1 MNIKIFG
8 GLWKRKTICKAKTT
22 PKDVVM
28 MENERKKQEKK
39 HLECVQIVEK
49 KHFEGRGQGEAKRG
63 QER

>member
-28 MENERKKQEKK
+28 MENERKK
-39 HLECVQIVEK
+39 
-49 KHFEGRGQGEAKRG
+49 
-63 QER
+63 